1 MSFTFRDLFSEDGTE
16 ASGENREVIHPEDGS
31 SQRGTSSMKSEDR
44 GEVQYFLV
52 SELLPFI
59 PPAISAQ
66 SGIPMEKE
74 VAVPIPAQG
83 GRDVELSTLYQVCPE
98 LFATEITPLNDSVV
112 TLPAKLGGIE
122 AAPSAA
128 SPFAAPPAR
137 PANPPRDS
145 VSNPQRE
152 KRSTKS
158 EEENPFWSTAAAS
171 AAAPKR
177 EAHSSPPK
185 QVVTGAKGFGSGFQ
199 ATPPNEQ
206 APSPPADSVFGAPIN
221 KLQGEEPDTAARGS
235 ENEATSAGQEEIPS
249 FGFGSGLAAGN
260 QNPFD
265 STEGFATLFS
275 KEAQKDEEIPYPT
288 EADQGGAPSAQPDAP
303 EGKPF
308 ASSAFDSFLP
318 DSAKSNVA
326 ASDPAPEVQ
335 EKPSSGTL
343 EPLSGFS
350 SPTSFS
356 APISSEASASKP
368 PTEAAAQR
376 DTQPP
381 AQPEP
386 TPEPQPPAESESGP
400 VSDQEAKLEIPEEK
414 KTEEVPSIS
423 ATAGSS
429 ASISLGVTPTATK
442 SEPSHHEEDETL
454 RDLEFKAIFSTSESF
469 TLAKVARSVVSLEGI
484 TGCALATP
492 NKIVQASKG
501 EQGRLGDE
509 AREMV
514 DSIRNLARLSG
525 LPEAKSFTLN
535 TDRGTV
541 SLFLEGDSCVT
552 IHHETDDFGPG
563 VREKLILVARSIHKL
578 EE

>member
-1 MSFTFRDLFSEDGTE
+1 
-16 ASGENREVIHPEDGS
+16 
-31 SQRGTSSMKSEDR
+31 
-44 GEVQYFLV
+44 
-52 SELLPFI
+52 
-59 PPAISAQ
+59 
-66 SGIPMEKE
+66 
-74 VAVPIPAQG
+74 
-83 GRDVELSTLYQVCPE
+83 
-98 LFATEITPLNDSVV
+98 
-112 TLPAKLGGIE
+112 
-122 AAPSAA
+122 
-128 SPFAAPPAR
+128 
-137 PANPPRDS
+137 
-145 VSNPQRE
+145 
-152 KRSTKS
+152 
-158 EEENPFWSTAAAS
+158 
-171 AAAPKR
+171 
-177 EAHSSPPK
+177 
-185 QVVTGAKGFGSGFQ
+185 
-199 ATPPNEQ
+199 
-206 APSPPADSVFGAPIN
+206 
-221 KLQGEEPDTAARGS
+221 
-235 ENEATSAGQEEIPS
+235 
-249 FGFGSGLAAGN
+249 
-260 QNPFD
+260 
-265 STEGFATLFS
+265 
-275 KEAQKDEEIPYPT
+275 
-288 EADQGGAPSAQPDAP
+288 
-303 EGKPF
+303 
-308 ASSAFDSFLP
+308 
-318 DSAKSNVA
+318 
-326 ASDPAPEVQ
+326 
-335 EKPSSGTL
+335 
-343 EPLSGFS
+343 
-350 SPTSFS
+350 
-356 APISSEASASKP
+356 
-368 PTEAAAQR
+368 
-376 DTQPP
+376 
-381 AQPEP
+381 
-386 TPEPQPPAESESGP
+386 